1 MLETSARLLR
11 LLSLLQAR
19 TAWSGR
25 ELAERLGVTARTVRH
40 DVERLR
46 SLGYPVQASP
56 GVGGGY
62 RLGAGAALP
71 PLLLDDE
78 EAVAVAVGLRTAAS
92 GGVVAGIEET
102 SIRALAKLEQVL
114 PSRLRRRVNAVA
126 AYTVTVPMEA
136 AGPTVD
142 VEVLAAIAGACR
154 DQQRLR
160 FDYRDHGGSASLRTT
175 EPYRL
180 VCWGRRW
187 YLLAWDVEQQDWRT
201 FRVDRLRPR
210 IPTGP
215 RFGPR
220 ELPDIDLAASISR
233 GGWSAGWRYR
243 TQVRL
248 HAPAEAVAERIP
260 PGVGLLEVVDKDTC
274 LLRTGAATLDAL
286 AVHLGM
292 LGADFEVSDPPEL
305 VDHIRVLADRYHRA
319 TPGL

>member
-1 MLETSARLLR
+1 MLSTSARLR
-11 LLSLLQAR
+11 LLSLLQSR
-19 TAWSGR
+19 RDWSGA
-25 ELAERLGVTARTVRH
+25 ELADRLAISARTVRR

-46 SLGYPVQASP
+46 DLGYPVHATR
-56 GVGGGY
+56 GVAGGY

-92 GGVVAGIEET
+92 GGVVAGIEEI

-136 AGPTVD
+136 AGPKVD

-210 IPTGP
+210 ISTGL
-215 RFGPR
+215 RFVPR

-305 VDHIRVLADRYHRA
+305 VDHLRVLAGRYHRA
-319 TPGL
+319 TPGH

>member
-1 MLETSARLLR
+1 MLSTSARLR
-11 LLSLLQAR
+11 LLSLLQSR
-19 TAWSGR
+19 RDWSGA
-25 ELAERLGVTARTVRH
+25 ELADRLAISARTVRR

-46 SLGYPVQASP
+46 DLGYPVHATR
-56 GVGGGY
+56 GVAGGY
-62 RLGAGAALP
+62 RLGAGADLP

-92 GGVVAGIEET
+92 GGVVAGIEEI

-136 AGPTVD
+136 AGPKVD

-210 IPTGP
+210 ISTGL
-215 RFGPR
+215 RFVPR

-305 VDHIRVLADRYHRA
+305 VDHLRVLAGRYHRA
-319 TPGL
+319 TPGH